1 MTIYLIGVG
10 LAILVVIQQIYR
22 IIKETGKIDLMDVLL
37 AIIFIILSWIT
48 VCIGFVWNFVLLII
62 LVESKFRN
70 IIIWKRS
77 L

>member
-37 AIIFIILSWIT
+37 TIVFIILSWIT
-48 VCIGFVWNFVLLII
+48 VCIGFVWNFVLLIT
-62 LVESKFRN
+62 LVESKLRN
-70 IIIWKRS
+70 IIVWKK
-77 L
+77 